1 MHYFQ
6 LFTYLVNSNMPF
18 VEWIKF
24 LVLIML
30 LFVGKGRLRQLP
42 VQPCGWPSPMGQRTA
57 KQEGEFLAP
66 SVVMAVVMQGFIISC
81 SPREGENKRWPSR
94 LSCTQ

>member
-42 VQPCGWPSPMGQRTA
+42 VQPFGWPSPHGPKNSKTGRRI
-57 KQEGEFLAP
+57 P
-66 SVVMAVVMQGFIISC
+66 SSQCCYGCGDAGLHHLMFTKG
-81 SPREGENKRWPSR
+81 RRK
-94 LSCTQ
+94 